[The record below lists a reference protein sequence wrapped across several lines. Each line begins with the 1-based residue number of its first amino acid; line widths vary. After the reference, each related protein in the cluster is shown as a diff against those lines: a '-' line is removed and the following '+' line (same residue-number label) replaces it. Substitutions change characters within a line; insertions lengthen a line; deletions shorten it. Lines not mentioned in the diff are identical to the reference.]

1 MKDRIQK
8 LLGSGLSPALVSS
21 VVGCDP
27 SFISQL
33 LSEPDFALSV
43 AEMRVRDIEVLRA
56 RDTKYDSLEDAFL
69 ERLENLLPMM
79 LKPRDVLSAL
89 QVINAAKRRASE
101 FITPQTPTTVNN
113 IVLLQLPTKTVS
125 SFELNTKNEIISID
139 SNALVAM
146 PTSLLMKEVS
156 ALPLL
161 PSEEKGKNVNTPPAT
176 PSTPVSSEKEKRLC
190 APISSIITE
199 DSI

>member
-8 LLGSGLSPALVSS
+8 LLGSGLSPALVAT

-33 LSEPDFALSV
+33 LSESDFALKV
-43 AEMRVRDIEVLRA
+43 AEMRVHDIEELKV
-56 RDTKYDSLEDAFL
+56 RDSKYDSLEDQFL

-89 QVINAAKRRASE
+89 QVINNAKRRSE
-101 FITPQTPTTVNN
+101 AFITPQAPTTVNN
-113 IVLLQLPTKTVS
+113 IVLLQLPTKTVNQ
-125 SFELNTKNEIISID
+125 FELNSKNEIISID
-139 SNALVAM
+139 DQALVAM
-146 PTSLLMKEVS
+146 PTSSLMKEVNQN
-156 ALPLL
+156 ADP
-161 PSEEKGKNVNTPPAT
+161 PPRTPNET
-176 PSTPVSSEKEKRLC
+176 PSTEKRLS
-190 APISSIITE
+190 APEERIISE